1 MATND
6 KNPPVYFSEFNDE
19 QLEPLIQNA
28 EAEIKERQK
37 KQRDKEAMEEV
48 KEIAASLGMTPKELI
63 LMKVLGALV
72 CALAWVGLFLRYG
85 RRPPERISQYLSS
98 FGKAQAATGQSSCTG
113 MLIPDMP
120 REPWSEA
127 TRFPFHS
134 LVESHHDGLVQEAQR
149 IAQIADLP
157 GYGLLRRGSVLQPTP
172 QWKWWPLYEHR
183 SGMLPDFSTEAP
195 LAYSIAKEILK
206 IYKGS
211 VINVAYLVAAP
222 GLELEEH
229 VDADNAWVSYW
240 RCLVVPTGDCCL
252 KVAGE
257 IRRLRVGDCFGFDN
271 SFYHAAWNRTDSTRV
286 VFEAYVP
293 NPNLNDVE
301 IQCMGFLGRSTDR
314 IRRLI
319 KRLMFWHRPELV

>member
-6 KNPPVYFSEFNDE
+6 KNPSVDFSKFNDE
-19 QLEPLIQNA
+19 QPERLIQNA

-37 KQRDKEAMEEV
+37 QRYKEAMEEV
-48 KEIAASLGMTPKELI
+48 KEITASLGMTPKKLI
-63 LMKVLGALV
+63 LTKVFG
-72 CALAWVGLFLRYG
+72 ALAWVGLFLRYG

-98 FGKAQAATGQSSCTG
+98 FGKAQAATGQGSGSG
-113 MLIPDMP
+113 GLIPDMP
-120 REPWSEA
+120 REPWFEA

-157 GYGLLRRGSVLQPTP
+157 GYNLLRRGSVLRLVP
-172 QWKWWPLYEHR
+172 QWKWWPLYVHR
-183 SGMLPDFSTEAP
+183 SGMLPDFGTEAP

-211 VINVAYLVAAP
+211 VINVTYLVAAP
-222 GLELEEH
+222 GLEIEEH
-229 VDADNAWVSYW
+229 VDLDNAWVNYW
-240 RCLVVPTGDCCL
+240 RSLVVPTGDCCL

-286 VFEAYVP
+286 VFAAYVP

-301 IQCMGFLGRSTDR
+301 IQCMGFLGRSGNR
-314 IRRLI
+314 IGRLI
-319 KRLMFWHRPELV
+319 ERLMFWHRSELV